1 MFRIC
6 SSIGTS
12 ESRRRIRPWLGIAL
26 LTIVGC
32 SERPLTCQI
41 SPNVVDNDAATSPI
55 HDPSI
60 EHFDDRYYVYSSSA
74 LGSFYQSADLTNW
87 QASGAV
93 FDAMPDWLLRELPEA
108 DHIGAPDISYYQGRY
123 LLFYQSHISD
133 TCNAATGLA
142 SNAVLDPEH
151 PDYAWV
157 DHGLI
162 LRSKPFYDDVPIYC
176 GNDDATFNAIDA
188 QFFVDEENIPWL
200 VFGSTIGGIKL
211 IQLDPKTL
219 KPADDAAYTTLA
231 QRWLLQEDPII
242 EAPFITF
249 RDGYYYLFMSFN
261 HCCIYDDTSYQMRFG
276 RSKEVTGPYIDQQG
290 WPLYLGGGSL
300 LIATD
305 PPFVATGHGDIMQAD
320 DRHWLVHHAKLPA
333 KNHLAHLQIRA
344 LNWTEDQWPTVCQP

>member
-1 MFRIC
+1 MSGIF
-6 SSIGTS
+6 SSNGRPK
-12 ESRRRIRPWLGIAL
+12 RRCRGYYWLGIAL
-26 LTIVGC
+26 LTLAGC
-32 SERPLTCQI
+32 SEPSLNCQI
-41 SPNVVDNDAATSPI
+41 NPNVVDLATATSPI
-55 HDPSI
+55 HDPTI
-60 EHFDDRYYVYSSSA
+60 ERFEDAYYVYSSSA
-74 LGSFYQSADLTNW
+74 LGSFYRSTDLISW

-93 FDAMPDWLLRELPEA
+93 FEQMPDWLLNEIPEA

-142 SNAVLDPEH
+142 TNTVLDPQH

-162 LRSKPFYDDVPIYC
+162 LRSKPFYDGVPIYC

-188 QFFVDEENIPWL
+188 QFFVDEQDTPWL

-211 IQLDPKTL
+211 IRLDPETL
-219 KPADDAAYTTLA
+219 KPAEDAAYITLA

-261 HCCIYDDTSYQMRFG
+261 HCCIYDDTSYQMRVG
-276 RSKEVTGPYIDQQG
+276 RSEDVTGPYLDQQG

-300 LIATD
+300 LIEND
-305 PPFVATGHGDIMQAD
+305 PPFIATGHGDILQTD
-320 DRHWLVHHAKLPA
+320 NQHWLVHHAKLPA
-333 KNHLAHLQIRA
+333 KDHLAHLQIRA
-344 LNWTEDQWPTVCQP
+344 LDWTEDHWPTVCQP